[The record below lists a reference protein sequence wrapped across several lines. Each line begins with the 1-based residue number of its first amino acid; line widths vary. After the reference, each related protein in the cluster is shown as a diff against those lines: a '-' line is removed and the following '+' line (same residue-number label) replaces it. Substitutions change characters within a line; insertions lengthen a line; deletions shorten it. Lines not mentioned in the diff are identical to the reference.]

1 MYDIVVLLTST
12 NLFGANVIIL
22 LDNLGYYDRILR
34 LVLSGKIYGGVNEVE
49 CNLGY

>member
-22 LDNLGYYDRILR
+22 LDNLGYSDRILKTCPER
-34 LVLSGKIYGGVNEVE
+34 Q
-49 CNLGY
+49 NLWWRK